1 MQDKWLI
8 AVDLDGTL
16 FHTDHQI
23 SSRTLNTMCAMK
35 EHGHSI
41 VILTGRSSHSAIP
54 RLLSIPEG
62 VRIVCSNGAY
72 EYDRKKRSIAW
83 AHYIPAAVATDIRRR
98 IIDLQPTASFGWESA
113 YGLSYEPEFLA
124 EAGGADTLEQ
134 GGKYESSEY
143 CDALKLFVRV
153 PGYEGGQL
161 AVMLSGTMDGEVEI
175 SSSGAPFAEIT
186 ALGINKGSALARI
199 ATDLG
204 FESDRTIAFGDNQ
217 NDVPML
223 QWAGESVA
231 MGNAIDK
238 VKTLANAHTLDNS
251 EDGVAHFLESKFIAQ

>member
-23 SSRTLNTMCAMK
+23 SSRTLKTMHLTK
-35 EHGHSI
+35 EHGHSM

-62 VRIVCSNGAY
+62 VRIICSNGAY
-72 EYDRKKRSIAW
+72 EYDREKQSIGW
-83 AHYIPAAVATDIRRR
+83 AHYVPAAVATDMRQR
-98 IIDLQPTASFGWESA
+98 ILGLLPTASFGWESA
-113 YGLSYEPEFLA
+113 SGLSYEPEFLA

-134 GGKYESSEY
+134 GGKFESSGH
-143 CDALKLFVRV
+143 CDVLKLFVRA
-153 PGYEGGQL
+153 PGHKGGEL
-161 AVMLSGTMDGEVEI
+161 AVKLSEAMDGEVEI

-186 ALGINKGSALARI
+186 ALGINKGSALASI
-199 ATDLG
+199 ASDLG

-238 VKTLANAHTLDNS
+238 VKTLASAHTLDNS
-251 EDGVAHFLESKFIAQ
+251 EDGVAYFLESKFIV